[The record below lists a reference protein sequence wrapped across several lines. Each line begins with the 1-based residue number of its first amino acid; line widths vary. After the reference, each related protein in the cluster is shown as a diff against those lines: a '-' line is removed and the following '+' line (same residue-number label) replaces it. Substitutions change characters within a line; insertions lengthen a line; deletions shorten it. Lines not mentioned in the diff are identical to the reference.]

1 MSNNTSGQDA
11 RAQLKQATIG
21 ELRALAKFHG
31 VKSEKTW
38 KAEDYIKS
46 IAAVLSDGSLSFNV
60 SANDEDDWVEDL
72 PEIADYSLAPKPAGV
87 KEDKPA
93 PGFARIVIH
102 KDPTPG
108 HVNSPVQVGL
118 NGRMFHVPRGKE
130 VDIPYL
136 YIGVLKD
143 AVNTIIRQKSE
154 PTAANPACE
163 MVEEAMLT
171 YPFQVVAVTPGGKFT
186 NVMDQR
192 GQVAVRKQAF
202 ADANQK
208 YPASTAELIA
218 WETEERAAARQAKQ
232 R

>member
-60 SANDEDDWVEDL
+60 QANDEDDWQEEL
-72 PEIADYSLAPKPAGV
+72 PEVADYSTAPKPIGA
-87 KEDKPA
+87 KDDKPA
-93 PGFARIVIH
+93 PGFARLVIH

-130 VDIPYL
+130 VDIPYP

-143 AVNTIIRQKSE
+143 AVNNIIRQKSE
-154 PTAANPACE
+154 PTAQNPAGE

-171 YPFQVVAVTPGGKFT
+171 YPFQVLAVTPGGKF
-186 NVMDQR
+186 NNAMDQR
-192 GQVAVRKQAF
+192 GQVAIRKQAF
-202 ADANQK
+202 ADANSK
-208 YPASTAELIA
+208 YPATTAELIA
-218 WETEERAAARQAKQ
+218 WETEERAYAREQKK